1 MFLGLYSS
9 IFLHFFLK
17 QAFFSISRF
26 IHKVGT
32 GIALLPPKTTVAM
45 LTIENKSIEVAP
57 QAEASAEISGL
68 DLYFAS
74 GLLGFE
80 LNKDFELITDP
91 ELAPYQWL
99 RGKDADQSFLVIP
112 PGYVVEHYSI
122 ELADEDVALIG
133 LENSEDAVVLNIAT
147 YHADETVTVNLKGPI
162 VYNKSTQKARQ
173 VVPRNAAELSLAHPM
188 GN

>member
-1 MFLGLYSS
+1 M
-9 IFLHFFLK
+9 
-17 QAFFSISRF
+17 
-26 IHKVGT
+26 
-32 GIALLPPKTTVAM
+32 GIALLPPETTIAM

-80 LNKDFELITDP
+80 LNKDYELITDP

-112 PGYVVEHYSI
+112 P
-122 ELADEDVALIG
+122 
-133 LENSEDAVVLNIAT
+133 AT
-147 YHADETVTVNLKGPI
+147 WSNTTA
-162 VYNKSTQKARQ
+162 S
-173 VVPRNAAELSLAHPM
+173 SWPM
-188 GN
+188 KM